1 MSPAA
6 SSCPDADP
14 AGTPATPSAES
25 QLAGIRELVRIAE
38 RQARAYA
45 EDEAAAESAGD
56 DAAPADPESP
66 ESPEAPAGPGTAG
79 SSPKAPAVPRQA
91 AAADSESGAVTKPA

>member
-14 AGTPATPSAES
+14 AGTPATPTAES

-38 RQARAYA
+38 LQAQAYGQDA
-45 EDEAAAESAGD
+45 AAGEAAEAE
-56 DAAPADPESP
+56 ADPETVAS
-66 ESPEAPAGPGTAG
+66 APQ
-79 SSPKAPAVPRQA
+79 APAVPRQA
-91 AAADSESGAVTKPA
+91 AAADSESSAVTKPA

>member
-6 SSCPDADP
+6 SPCPDADP
-14 AGTPATPSAES
+14 AGTPATSTEES

-38 RQARAYA
+38 LQAQAYA
-45 EDEAAAESAGD
+45 EDAAAEEAAER
-56 DAAPADPESP
+56 DAAPADPA
-66 ESPEAPAGPGTAG
+66 APPQ
-79 SSPKAPAVPRQA
+79 APAVPRQA